1 MNIEEL
7 KVILENCRF
16 NRQYISAKKRDLD
29 TVSHF
34 LQNNGYDNIFNQKQ
48 KQIEDVLQEMMG
60 IEEAIQFLKQPY
72 KTVIYM
78 RYIDNFT
85 MEQIADKLNYS
96 CPRIYQLHSTGLK
109 NLLDIV
115 NERDIDIVL

>member
-96 CPRIYQLHSTGLK
+96 CPRIYQLHSTGL
-109 NLLDIV
+109 
-115 NERDIDIVL
+115 